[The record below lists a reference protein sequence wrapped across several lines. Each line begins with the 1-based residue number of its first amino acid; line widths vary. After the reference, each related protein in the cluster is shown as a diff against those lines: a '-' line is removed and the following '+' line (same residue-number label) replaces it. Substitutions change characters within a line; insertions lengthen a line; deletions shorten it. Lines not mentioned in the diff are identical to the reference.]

1 MRQIG
6 HRPLHSFYLN
16 CYLHLMGYSLFAT
29 PPEHIFKQRWFLV
42 KINHEETVILN
53 IQPETTGD
61 YHIIFLA
68 RHPAD

>member
-1 MRQIG
+1 
-6 HRPLHSFYLN
+6 
-16 CYLHLMGYSLFAT
+16 MGYSLFAT

-61 YHIIFLA
+61 YHITFLA